1 MIAAAEGIGS
11 WSWGTGSGIVEAAD
25 TESVEDTEA
34 VWDTE
39 SVQDTETAGTAEG
52 TGTAWGTGTAVAVED
67 TGPAGTAVEMRRSSW
82 LQLGR
87 P

>member
-1 MIAAAEGIGS
+1 M
-11 WSWGTGSGIVEAAD
+11 
-25 TESVEDTEA
+25 
-34 VWDTE
+34 WDTE

-67 TGPAGTAVEMRRSSW
+67 TGPAVEMRRSSW